1 MCCEQAFTVCAAGG
15 GARSAAPRRRRERP
29 VPAALRPAARGKEQ
43 TDRQTDRQT
52 DTVITVLRCVRV
64 QVAAARVLLR
74 HGADVN
80 AQCPP
85 RFDRRRAV
93 KNRQTDR
100 QTR

>member
-1 MCCEQAFTVCAAGG
+1 VGVQVAAARVLLRH
-15 GARSAAPRRRRERP
+15 GADVNAQCPPRFDRRRA
-29 VPAALRPAARGKEQ
+29 VKN
-43 TDRQTDRQT
+43 RQTDRQT